1 MSIKKLLASI
11 TFSGMTLFGGMNVAR
26 AEKNNDF
33 LKDLDQVIMCLEK
46 GRFDKN
52 DDLKLRAKGVLFF
65 KRDLEKI
72 LAQIESQ
79 NHLDLSKYKKMR
91 IKEIGGCRKNYLVLF
106 DNEDHYVFV
115 DYDGFIDPKKAK
127 STTELSPDILFEKT
141 DGTTTKIDLKKGT
154 FIIEWHQGGKKMSGP
169 VLSYFS
175 HKKNVSS
182 SILPKNMD
190 ERTHN

>member
-1 MSIKKLLASI
+1 
-11 TFSGMTLFGGMNVAR
+11 
-26 AEKNNDF
+26 
-33 LKDLDQVIMCLEK
+33 
-46 GRFDKN
+46 
-52 DDLKLRAKGVLFF
+52 
-65 KRDLEKI
+65 
-72 LAQIESQ
+72 
-79 NHLDLSKYKKMR
+79 MR
-91 IKEIGGCRKNYLVLF
+91 LKEIGVCRKNYLVLF

-115 DYDGFIDPKKAK
+115 DYDGFIDPKKEK

-154 FIIEWHQGGKKMSGP
+154 FIIEWHQGGKKMSSP

-175 HKKNVSS
+175 HKKNISS